1 MFPQRSLF
9 ITSRRGTSL
18 FVWLFLVSA
27 SVRTLGQS
35 AARNGTI
42 DLTLNDFLKAV
53 LERNQTIQTRL
64 LELEVNRRLY
74 RAARG
79 IFEPELVGSASREAN
94 KRENTVEQQR
104 STFSDV
110 FDERNNIYQGGLET
124 LVPTGARVRLG
135 YTLRD
140 LWNNLQTQDNFLFRG
155 ATNGE
160 FQSFFGVTITQPLLK
175 DAGYPATLASIR
187 LAAIAS
193 DIAYQDYRRQTMLTI
208 STAEA
213 SYWNLYMA
221 QEQVRFFQESVST
234 AEKILNDGRARVQ
247 AGRGSELEVLEAES
261 GLALRRSKLSEAEEK
276 LYEAANRVL
285 SLYSQTVLSTNRLIK
300 AVDQPQVTGEFPS
313 FFEAWEAARESNPD
327 YLIQRRKAVQES
339 VRVGY
344 ARNQRLPQLDLKGSY
359 GKNGLGDSPGAS
371 WEDIERQDFPSWS
384 IGLEFRIP
392 LGGGV
397 KGGNEFAAALLRQRE
412 ALVAVREVETQI
424 VNGLDTAMHKIRS
437 GRDSVESYRTAVSFN
452 QHLLDS
458 ALDRLQ
464 LGLLESRKVLDIEA
478 DLFEAKNLLVDALVQ
493 YRRALL
499 EFELMEGSIL
509 KRRNLEMS
517 QFDLQART
525 AGIVRHG
532 TLTDEQYQ
540 EFLGNLK
547 MEYEWNR
554 SRLAPGADATFE
566 RARQLLREKIK
577 ELGPPM
583 RIPSGTNTPADNRGP
598 DRSDQP

>member
-285 SLYSQTVLSTNRLIK
+285 SLYSQT
-300 AVDQPQVTGEFPS
+300 
-313 FFEAWEAARESNPD
+313 
-327 YLIQRRKAVQES
+327 
-339 VRVGY
+339 
-344 ARNQRLPQLDLKGSY
+344 
-359 GKNGLGDSPGAS
+359 
-371 WEDIERQDFPSWS
+371 
-384 IGLEFRIP
+384 
-392 LGGGV
+392 
-397 KGGNEFAAALLRQRE
+397 
-412 ALVAVREVETQI
+412 
-424 VNGLDTAMHKIRS
+424 
-437 GRDSVESYRTAVSFN
+437 
-452 QHLLDS
+452 
-458 ALDRLQ
+458 
-464 LGLLESRKVLDIEA
+464 
-478 DLFEAKNLLVDALVQ
+478 
-493 YRRALL
+493 
-499 EFELMEGSIL
+499 
-509 KRRNLEMS
+509 
-517 QFDLQART
+517 
-525 AGIVRHG
+525 
-532 TLTDEQYQ
+532 
-540 EFLGNLK
+540 
-547 MEYEWNR
+547 
-554 SRLAPGADATFE
+554 
-566 RARQLLREKIK
+566 
-577 ELGPPM
+577 
-583 RIPSGTNTPADNRGP
+583 
-598 DRSDQP
+598 